1 MRAKL
6 EKLKKDIENNKIELN
21 KYIKY
26 EILDNLLNIIN
37 SLLNSNV
44 NEEIIE
50 YYIDNVRSS
59 IELIEERLN
68 IIQNNIMSL

>member
-1 MRAKL
+1 LRAKL

-26 EILDNLLNIIN
+26 EILDNLLNMIN
-37 SLLNSNV
+37 SLLEPNV

-50 YYIDNVRSS
+50 YYIDNIRSS

-68 IIQNNIMSL
+68 IIQNK

>member
-1 MRAKL
+1 LRAKL

-21 KYIKY
+21 KHIKY
-26 EILDNLLNIIN
+26 EILDNLLNMIN
-37 SLLNSNV
+37 SLLEPNV

-68 IIQNNIMSL
+68 IIQNK

>member
-21 KYIKY
+21 KHIKY
-26 EILDNLLNIIN
+26 EILDNLLNMIN
-37 SLLNSNV
+37 SLLEPNV

-50 YYIDNVRSS
+50 YYIDNIRSS

-68 IIQNNIMSL
+68 IIQINSK